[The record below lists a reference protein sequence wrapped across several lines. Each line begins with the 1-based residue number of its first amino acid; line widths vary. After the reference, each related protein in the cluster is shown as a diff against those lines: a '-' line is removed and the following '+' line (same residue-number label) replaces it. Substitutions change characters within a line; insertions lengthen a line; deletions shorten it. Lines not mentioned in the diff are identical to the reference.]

1 MSTYPRGSENTGKR
15 GEGGSAATTKDDH
28 RTKSVLDG
36 EEKIGEKS
44 QKKGKQDRRT
54 KAEAPDTKHGSN
66 GADRPTGLNRTSRGA
81 AYRLPAALSMNAATP
96 LCTDHVPALTNMQ

>member
-1 MSTYPRGSENTGKR
+1 MSAYPRGSENIGKR

-44 QKKGKQDRRT
+44 
-54 KAEAPDTKHGSN
+54 
-66 GADRPTGLNRTSRGA
+66 
-81 AYRLPAALSMNAATP
+81 
-96 LCTDHVPALTNMQ
+96 